1 MRAVVVV
8 IIVVVDDEGWNATFK
23 MLTLNV
29 NSLSTT
35 TTLHLSPN
43 HLLLSRKRLDPRCH
57 SHSVSAT
64 EKT

>member
-29 NSLSTT
+29 EFSLSYYSY
-35 TTLHLSPN
+35 HSSPITKPSPP
-43 HLLLSRKRLDPRCH
+43 LL
-57 SHSVSAT
+57 
-64 EKT
+64 

>member
-23 MLTLNV
+23 ILTLNV
-29 NSLSTT
+29 EFSLHHHS
-35 TTLHLSPN
+35 SPITEPSPP
-43 HLLLSRKRLDPRCH
+43 LLKEVGSRCH
-57 SHSVSAT
+57 SHSVSVT